1 MMGDTNMDDFD
12 YYPEPY
18 ENDLEEWGNREA
30 WEDAIAEREY
40 DSCFDDYTEIDG
52 DFEPEDS
59 YLDSAYEDRTEF
71 YY

>member
-1 MMGDTNMDDFD
+1 MKNKGHSTLASIKPDDLQEFSD
-12 YYPEPY
+12 
-18 ENDLEEWGNREA
+18 REA
-30 WEDAIAEREY
+30 FEDMVAEREY

-52 DFEPEDS
+52 DFDPVEDS